1 MKRLIKWGAT
11 IVGALALSLVLVK
24 TTAAQ
29 EAVTVEQLE
38 EALRGINTV
47 WLLICAF
54 LVFFMQAGFALVEA
68 GSTRSKNVVNILMKN
83 LMDFCF
89 ATVAFWAVGYGLM
102 FGTGTEFIGLSH
114 FFLTGAEESFVT
126 GIPTLAF
133 WLFQLV
139 FAGTAATIVSGAMA
153 ERTKFKAYI
162 VYSVFITL
170 IIYPIFGKWTWG
182 GGWLADLGFI
192 DFAGSTIVHSVGGW
206 AALVGAWLLGPRIG
220 RFSKEG
226 KPNTISG
233 HSLPLVTLGG
243 FILWIG
249 WFGFNPGSQ
258 VLAHGS
264 NADAISLIAANTNI
278 AAAAGALTA
287 LVLTWMMNGKP
298 DLSFAINGVLGGL
311 VAITAPCAFVTPLAS
326 IIIGA
331 VGGAVVVYGTLWL
344 EKSKIDDPVGAV
356 PVHLMSGIWGTLAVG
371 LFHTTNGLF
380 YSGSTAQLVAQLIGI
395 AACGVWVGGTSFLLF
410 SGIKATVGLR
420 VSAEEEERGLD
431 FDEHGQVGY
440 PDINALPQP
449 VPATA
454 PVTSGVS
461 RSPAK

>member
-1 MKRLIKWGAT
+1 MNRMIKWGAT
-11 IVGALALSLVLVK
+11 IVGAIVLSLVLVR
-24 TTAAQ
+24 TTSAQ
-29 EAVTVEQLE
+29 EAATVEQLE

-68 GSTRSKNVVNILMKN
+68 GSTRSKNVVNIMMKN

-102 FGTGTEFIGLSH
+102 FGVGTPFIGLNN
-114 FFLTGAEESFVT
+114 FFVTGAEESFVA

-162 VYSVFITL
+162 IYSIFITL

-182 GGWLADLGFI
+182 GGWLSGMGFL
-192 DFAGSTIVHSVGGW
+192 DFAGSTVVHSIGGW
-206 AALVGAWLLGPRIG
+206 AGLVGTWLLGPRIG
-220 RFSKEG
+220 RFSKDG
-226 KPNTISG
+226 KSTPIPG
-233 HSLPLVTLGG
+233 HSLPLMTLGG

-258 VLAHGS
+258 ILAHGS

-278 AAAAGALTA
+278 AAATGALAA
-287 LVLTWMMNGKP
+287 LLLTWILNGKP
-298 DLSFAINGVLGGL
+298 DLSSAVNGVLGGL
-311 VAITAPCAFVTPLAS
+311 VAITAPCAFVTPLDS
-326 IIIGA
+326 LIIGA
-331 VGGAVVVYGTLWL
+331 IGGGLIVYGALWL
-344 EKSKIDDPVGAV
+344 EKIKIDDPVGAV
-356 PVHLMSGIWGTLAVG
+356 PVHLICGVWGTLSVG
-371 LFHTTNGLF
+371 LFHSSNGLF
-380 YSGSTAQLVAQLIGI
+380 YSGSPTQLIAQAIGVV
-395 AACGVWVGGTSFLLF
+395 ACAVWTGGTAFLLF
-410 SGIKATVGLR
+410 SSIKSTVGLR
-420 VSAEEEERGLD
+420 VSAEEEEHGLD

-440 PDINALPQP
+440 PDVNVLPQP
-449 VPATA
+449 VASTA
-454 PVTSGVS
+454 PLASGVS
-461 RSPAK
+461 RAPAR